1 MNSLRL
7 ERSLLVFLCITALA
21 GCLTESVDPMMVPP
35 DPAAPVT
42 RQEAALEAYAPC
54 SSDAECGDLAC
65 VDILGQQVCAQIGC
79 ADGTAC
85 AANETCIVSEAI
97 EASGVC
103 ARTGSGEVCGRACA
117 DPLRCGLDPA
127 CIAEGCCGTINE
139 DGCPTVCRTIEPM
152 TCDIDPRC
160 PSECCA
166 HEFQ

>member
-1 MNSLRL
+1 MNSANL
-7 ERSLLVFLCITALA
+7 ERSLLVVLCITALA
-21 GCLTESVDPMMVPP
+21 GCLTETVDPMMEPP
-35 DPAAPVT
+35 DMTEPVT

-54 SSDAECGDLAC
+54 ASDEECGDLDC
-65 VDILGQQVCAQIGC
+65 VDILGQQVCAQTGC

-85 AANETCIVSEAI
+85 AGNETCIVSEAI
-97 EASGVC
+97 DATGVC
-103 ARTGSGEVCGRACA
+103 ARTGSDQVCGRACA

-127 CIAEGCCGTINE
+127 CITAGCCGTTNA

-160 PSECCA
+160 PSECCV